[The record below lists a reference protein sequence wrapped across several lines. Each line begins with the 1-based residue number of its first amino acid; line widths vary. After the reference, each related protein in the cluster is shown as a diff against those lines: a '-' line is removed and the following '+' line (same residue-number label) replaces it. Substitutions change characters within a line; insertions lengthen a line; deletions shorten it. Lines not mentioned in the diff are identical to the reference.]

1 MYLERWIE
9 NMGLGR
15 ANEPPIEVS
24 GGLLH
29 KMYMV
34 STAMDKYAVKVLN
47 AEIMKRPQ
55 ALQNTINSEKISY
68 IMSTDIPV
76 VSSIMVSN
84 RQIHMQDGYYFMV
97 FPWLEGRS
105 VYAPEISIRHCQ
117 IIGDI
122 LGRIHRLNISFNGM
136 EFDVANNNLYD
147 WKKLQEIASEKAS
160 DAEWYSCFQKA
171 MDDIEKW
178 NGEANA
184 AYAYLKQNRVISHRD
199 LDPKNV
205 MWNGMQAYII
215 DWESAGYIN
224 PYQELLE
231 VINYWATDEKGQL
244 TKSYFDALTEAYKA
258 HINLDNV
265 EWDGVFAGS
274 FTGMLGWLE
283 YNAKRAVGLE
293 VADIKETVVGAKHV
307 INTIDELYS
316 YQEKLKLIREWM

>member
-97 FPWLEGRS
+97 FPWLEGRA
-105 VYAPEISIRHCQ
+105 VYAPEIM
-117 IIGDI
+117 
-122 LGRIHRLNISFNGM
+122 LMLHR
-136 EFDVANNNLYD
+136 
-147 WKKLQEIASEKAS
+147 
-160 DAEWYSCFQKA
+160 
-171 MDDIEKW
+171 
-178 NGEANA
+178 EA
-184 AYAYLKQNRVISHRD
+184 Q
-199 LDPKNV
+199 
-205 MWNGMQAYII
+205 
-215 DWESAGYIN
+215 
-224 PYQELLE
+224 
-231 VINYWATDEKGQL
+231 
-244 TKSYFDALTEAYKA
+244 
-258 HINLDNV
+258 
-265 EWDGVFAGS
+265 
-274 FTGMLGWLE
+274 
-283 YNAKRAVGLE
+283 
-293 VADIKETVVGAKHV
+293 
-307 INTIDELYS
+307 
-316 YQEKLKLIREWM
+316 